1 MPKVLIN
8 FDFPQEHVNVL
19 KKKYGDFDFA
29 VSTDKKE
36 VLNMG
41 RGKTVNELDLINAPG

>member
-1 MPKVLIN
+1 
-8 FDFPQEHVNVL
+8 VL

-36 VLNMG
+36 VVNMG
-41 RGKTVNELDLINAPG
+41 RGKTVNEADRINASG